1 MVRPR
6 SSDKASVGKG
16 MHTVGSNGGRA
27 HLGKDG
33 GRVRSMF
40 SAVPSFRDGINGCH
54 IKTFKVPRVNR
65 PIPDVDSSHLGIS
78 SCKRRAILCISS
90 QSITTQTAMPFPGL

>member
-40 SAVPSFRDGINGCH
+40 PAVPSFRDGINGCH
-54 IKTFKVPRVNR
+54 IKTFKVPRVSR
-65 PIPDVDSSHLGIS
+65 PTPDVDLHTFA